1 MERRQAL
8 AAIGGLAA
16 ITAPAVARAQTPTA
30 PADIVLGQS
39 AVVSGPLGGP
49 IKAMISGAQLAF
61 DAVNVQGGVQGRK
74 IKLIT
79 LDDELA
85 PPKAVANYKKLL
97 DENGVVAMFGC
108 VGSGTTAA
116 AGKLLADYGCASIGG
131 YGVADSAREKTG
143 GNGFFIR
150 ASMGREAEVLVQ
162 QLTTIGITRFAVA
175 HMDNPGGQE
184 ALALVTKALQSHQLK
199 PVAAGAVKGDSSN
212 AAQVGRDLAAGQ
224 PQAVI
229 MYLSGKQPAD
239 LMPAMRAAGTNP
251 MFYGMSI
258 VSGEV
263 VAKVLG
269 EQSRGLAIAQVVPYP
284 WAQADPD
291 MQTYQRLL
299 QPTKA
304 EPSYYSF
311 EGWLNAQV
319 MIEALK
325 RAGRE
330 LSRARLV
337 SVMKALKMRVAGV
350 ELDFTT
356 GSIAASRF
364 VELVQVRFDGKFVR

>member
-1 MERRQAL
+1 MQRRHFTATIGAFGL
-8 AAIGGLAA
+8 TGLRGLHAAEGPAA
-16 ITAPAVARAQTPTA
+16 N
-30 PADIVLGQS
+30 DIVLGQS
-39 AVVSGPLGGP
+39 AVITGPLGGP
-49 IKAMISGAQLAF
+49 IRAMISGAQLSF
-61 DAVNVQGGVQGRK
+61 DAVNAQGGVYGRK
-74 IKLIT
+74 VRLVTI
-79 LDDELA
+79 DDELA

-97 DENGVVAMFGC
+97 DEGVVAMFGC

-116 AGKLLADYGCASIGG
+116 AGKLLVDHGCASIGG
-131 YGVADSAREKTG
+131 YAIADSAREKTG

-150 ASMGREAEVLVQ
+150 ASMGREAEVLVR

-184 ALALVTKALQSHQLK
+184 ALALVTKALQTHQLQ
-199 PVAAGAVKGDSSN
+199 PVGAGAVKGDSSN
-212 AAQVGRDLAAGQ
+212 ATQVGRELAAGQ

-229 MYLSGKQPAD
+229 MYLSGRQPAD
-239 LMPAMRAAGTNP
+239 LMPAMRTAGSDP

-269 EQSRGLAIAQVVPYP
+269 NQARGLAIAQVVPYP

-291 MQTYQRLL
+291 LQTYQRAL
-299 QPTKA
+299 QQTKS
-304 EPSYYSF
+304 EPNYYSF

-319 MIEALK
+319 MVEALK
-325 RAGRE
+325 RAGRD
-330 LSRARLV
+330 LSRARLLA
-337 SVMKALKMRVAGV
+337 VMRSLKTRLAGV
-350 ELDFTT
+350 DLDFTT

>member
-1 MERRQAL
+1 MQRRHVA
-8 AAIGGLAA
+8 AAIGAFGLTGFRGLHAA
-16 ITAPAVARAQTPTA
+16 EGAPGNE
-30 PADIVLGQS
+30 IVLGQS
-39 AVVSGPLGGP
+39 AVISGPLGGP
-49 IKAMISGAQLAF
+49 IRAMISGTQLAF
-61 DAVNVQGGVQGRK
+61 DAVNAQGGVHGRK
-74 IKLIT
+74 VRLLT

-97 DENGVVAMFGC
+97 DEHGAVALFGC

-116 AGKLLADYGCASIGG
+116 AGKLLSENGCASIGG

-150 ASMGREAEVLVQ
+150 ASMGREAEVLVR
-162 QLTTIGITRFAVA
+162 QLTTIGITRFASA

-184 ALALVTKALQSHQLK
+184 ALALVTKALQTHQLK
-199 PVAAGAVKGDSSN
+199 PVASGAVKGDSSN
-212 AAQVGRDLAAGQ
+212 AALVGRELATGQ

-229 MYLSGKQPAD
+229 MYLSGRQPAD
-239 LMPAMRAAGTNP
+239 LIPAMRAAGTDP

-263 VAKVLG
+263 VAQVLG
-269 EQSRGLAIAQVVPYP
+269 QQARGLAIAQVVPYP
-284 WAQADPD
+284 WAQADQD
-291 MQTYQRLL
+291 L
-299 QPTKA
+299 QIYHRALQQAKA
-304 EPSYYSF
+304 EPNYYSF

-330 LSRARLV
+330 LSRGRLL
-337 SVMKALKMRVAGV
+337 SVMRSLKMRVAGV
-350 ELDFTT
+350 DLDFT
-356 GSIAASRF
+356 GASIAGSRF
-364 VELVQVRFDGKFVR
+364 VELVQVRYDGKFVR

>member
-1 MERRQAL
+1 MQRRQVA
-8 AAIGGLAA
+8 AAIG
-16 ITAPAVARAQTPTA
+16 AVAFSGLRGVHAA
-30 PADIVLGQS
+30 EANEIVLGQS
-39 AVVSGPLGGP
+39 AVISGPLGGP

-61 DAVNVQGGVQGRK
+61 DGVNAQGGVQGRK
-74 IKLIT
+74 IRLVT

-97 DENGVVAMFGC
+97 DEGVVAMFGC

-116 AGKLLADYGCASIGG
+116 AGKLLVDHGCASVGG
-131 YGVADSAREKTG
+131 YAIADSARERTG

-150 ASMGREAEVLVQ
+150 ASMGREAEVLVR

-184 ALALVTKALQSHQLK
+184 ALALVTKALQAHQLK
-199 PVAAGAVKGDSSN
+199 PVASGAVKGDSSN
-212 AAQVGRDLAAGQ
+212 AALVGRELASGQ

-229 MYLSGKQPAD
+229 MYLSGRQPAD
-239 LMPAMRAAGTNP
+239 LMPAVRAAGSDP

-263 VAKVLG
+263 VARVLG
-269 EQSRGLAIAQVVPYP
+269 DRARGLAIAQVVPYP
-284 WAQADPD
+284 WAQADQD
-291 MQTYQRLL
+291 LQTYHRAL
-299 QPTKA
+299 QQVKA
-304 EPSYYSF
+304 DPNYYSF

-319 MIEALK
+319 MVEALK

-330 LSRARLV
+330 LSRARLLA
-337 SVMKALKMRVAGV
+337 VMRSLKMRVAGV
-350 ELDFTT
+350 DLDFTT

>member
-1 MERRQAL
+1 MLRRR
-8 AAIGGLAA
+8 AIGALGSLGVASSAWSATEAA
-16 ITAPAVARAQTPTA
+16 PSATEV
-30 PADIVLGQS
+30 VLGQS
-39 AVVSGPLGGP
+39 AVISGPLGGP
-49 IKAMISGAQLAF
+49 IKAMTSGAQMAF
-61 DAVNVQGGVQGRK
+61 DAVNAQGGVHGRK
-74 IKLIT
+74 IRLIT
-79 LDDELA
+79 IDDELA

-97 DENGVVAMFGC
+97 EENGVVAMFGC

-116 AGKLLADYGCASIGG
+116 AGKLLADSGCASIGG

-143 GNGFFIR
+143 NNGFFIR
-150 ASMGREAEVLVQ
+150 ASMGREADVLVQ

-212 AAQVGRDLAAGQ
+212 AALLGRELAAAQ

-239 LMPAMRAAGTNP
+239 LIPAMRAAGTNP

-291 MQTYQRLL
+291 LQTYQRLL

-325 RAGRE
+325 RTGRE
-330 LSRARLV
+330 LSRARLLA
-337 SVMKALKMRVAGV
+337 VMRALKMRVAGV
-350 ELDFTT
+350 DLDFTT

-364 VELVQVRFDGKFVR
+364 VELVQVRFDGRFVR